1 VPSEPPPDSTT
12 GIGPRPPRRVHSINF
27 EPTTDDWLESL
38 VELLRRAGLPRAGR
52 SEVVRV
58 ALDELQRKLATQ
70 SPADTMTYFL
80 DRDVEWRRARIE
92 PPETEGST

>member
-1 VPSEPPPDSTT
+1 MPDVRRCGVS
-12 GIGPRPPRRVHSINF
+12 RRVHSVNF
-27 EPTTDDWLESL
+27 EPGTDDWLESL

-58 ALDELQRKLATQ
+58 ALGELQRRMATQ
-70 SPADTMTYFL
+70 SPADVVKYFL

-92 PPETEGST
+92 PPAVEEST